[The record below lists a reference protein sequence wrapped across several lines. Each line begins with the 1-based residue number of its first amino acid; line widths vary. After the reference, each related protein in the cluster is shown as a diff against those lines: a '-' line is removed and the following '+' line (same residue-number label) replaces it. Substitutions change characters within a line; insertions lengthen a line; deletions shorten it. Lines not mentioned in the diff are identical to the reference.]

1 MLPTMNKII
10 MRYIQYDKYIKVAVA
25 VIMWYSAGIATV
37 TSY

>member
-1 MLPTMNKII
+1 MLPMNKII

-25 VIMWYSAGIATV
+25 VIMWYSAGITTV